1 MCFSPCISR
10 RCNFLGAAVSDSS
23 VSHVTTAGTSPA
35 LQHGVVTAWCYT
47 QLWQV
52 FL

>member
-10 RCNFLGAAVSDSS
+10 RCNFLGAAVPGSS
-23 VSHVTTAGTSPA
+23 VSHGTTAGTSPA
-35 LQHGVVTAWCYT
+35 LQHREVAVWTYR